1 MKKLF
6 LTNYEYISNSDLPVN
21 LLRRS
26 PQPDYPLH
34 SHEFSELV
42 IVYAGHGVQITAD
55 GDYEVSCGDVFVVD
69 CMMSHGY
76 RDTAGLKLVNII
88 FDLKNLESPLSD
100 LPLFPSF
107 HLLFS
112 LSGKLKPTSSPRVGL
127 RLNDAQI
134 ETVMAVVDAMETE
147 LLDKPVGYRMML
159 TAQFMQLA
167 TLLIRCYEH
176 QPQSEQNS
184 QVTGLAAV
192 LGYIN
197 RNYRKKI
204 TLKELASFANM
215 SESSLNRM
223 FHLAVKESPINY
235 CNQLRIHKAIIL
247 LLNTELSVSEIA
259 TTTGFEDSNYF
270 SRSFRQII
278 GESPRQ
284 YRMNNCPAE

>member
-1 MKKLF
+1 MKNLF
-6 LTNYEYISNSDLPVN
+6 LTNYEHLGSTGLPVN
-21 LLRRS
+21 LLRRA

-42 IVYAGHGVQITAD
+42 IVYAGSGTHITAD
-55 GDYEVSCGDVFVVD
+55 GDCNVSHGDVFVVD
-69 CMMSHGY
+69 GTMTHGY
-76 RDTAGLKLVNII
+76 RDTVGLKLVNII

-100 LPLFPSF
+100 LPLFPTF

-112 LSGKLKPTSSPRVGL
+112 LSGKLKSTASPHSGL
-127 RLNDAQI
+127 RLSNSQLAK
-134 ETVMAVVDAMETE
+134 TMVLADAMEIE
-147 LLDKPVGYRMML
+147 LRDQPVGYRMML

-167 TLLIRCYEH
+167 TLLIRCYEY

-184 QVTGLAAV
+184 QITGLAKV
-192 LGYIN
+192 LSYIN

-204 TLKELASFANM
+204 NLKKLASFANM

-247 LLNTELSVSEIA
+247 LLNTELTVSEIA
-259 TTTGFEDSNYF
+259 SATGFEDSNYF
-270 SRSFRQII
+270 SRLFRQMID
-278 GESPRQ
+278 ESPRQ
-284 YRMNNCPAE
+284 YRIKHRVK

>member
-6 LTNYEYISNSDLPVN
+6 LTNYEYISNVNLPVN

-42 IVYAGHGVQITAD
+42 IVYAGRGIQITAD
-55 GDYEVSCGDVFVVD
+55 GDYEVSGGDVFVVD
-69 CMMSHGY
+69 GTMSHGY
-76 RDTAGLKLVNII
+76 RDTAGLKLVNLI

-112 LSGKLKPTSSPRVGL
+112 LTGKLKSTTAPRVRFKL
-127 RLNDAQI
+127 DTTQLER
-134 ETVMAVVDAMETE
+134 VMTMVDAMEAE
-147 LLDKPVGYRMML
+147 LFDKPVGYRMML

-176 QPQSEQNS
+176 QPQNKPHS
-184 QVTGLAAV
+184 QIAGLAEV

-204 TLKELASFANM
+204 TLKALATFANM

-247 LLNTELSVSEIA
+247 LLNSNLTISEIA
-259 TTTGFEDSNYF
+259 SAVGFEDSNYF
-270 SRSFRQII
+270 SRLFRQVI
-278 GESPRQ
+278 GQSPRQ
-284 YRMNNCPAE
+284 YRLQHQQ